1 MVQLG
6 LVGTVAPDGSPV
18 VLGVRG
24 AAPQFAEPVCRV
36 EVLATSQVTATA
48 VRAEIESLVAEHD
61 VLRGQ
66 VLAFGVSEHF
76 GNELLTFLPRPD
88 IGGDEVVLPA
98 GVLESI
104 EAHVVGIARHGE
116 RLLAAGQHLK
126 RGLLLYGPP
135 GTGKTHTMRYLMG
148 RLPGSTII
156 ILTGAAMRFIEKAA
170 MLARRLQPSVV
181 VLEDVDLIA
190 QDRGY
195 DPMGTGQPLLFS
207 LLDAMDGVGGDADVT
222 FLLTTN
228 RASELERAL
237 ADRPGRVDLAVELPL
252 PDAAG
257 RETLLQLYARGL
269 RLTADLAP
277 VVEATEGAPASF
289 IKELLRRAALR
300 SLAENSDADVHVGDA
315 ELTGALNEM
324 YAARNNLTRALLGN
338 PTS

>member
-1 MVQLG
+1 
-6 LVGTVAPDGSPV
+6 
-18 VLGVRG
+18 
-24 AAPQFAEPVCRV
+24 
-36 EVLATSQVTATA
+36 
-48 VRAEIESLVAEHD
+48 
-61 VLRGQ
+61 
-66 VLAFGVSEHF
+66 
-76 GNELLTFLPRPD
+76 
-88 IGGDEVVLPA
+88 
-98 GVLESI
+98 
-104 EAHVVGIARHGE
+104 
-116 RLLAAGQHLK
+116 
-126 RGLLLYGPP
+126 
-135 GTGKTHTMRYLMG
+135 MG